1 MDVSVFPLPPAEVQ
15 AVVAR
20 ALAEDL
26 PWGDISSDGVIPADQ
41 PGIGRIEARRNGVLA
56 GLPVAVEVFR
66 QVDPALRFEARLP
79 DGSRLAPGQP
89 IATIRGSLRSLLKG
103 ERVALNFLQ
112 RLSGIA
118 TVTNAYLQAIEGSR
132 ARIVDTRKTTP
143 GLRLFEKYAV
153 RVGGGHN
160 HRFCLSDAVMLK
172 DNHLAA
178 LRLRGVRLAEAVRDL
193 RAALPH
199 TATIEVEVEGFD
211 QLREALD
218 AGADTILLD
227 NMSPEAMAQAVRI
240 VGGRARL
247 EASGGITLD
256 TVRAVAETGV
266 DLISVGALTHSAP
279 ALDLALEIEVDRCAQ
294 STSSPESA
302 TGPS

>member
-1 MDVSVFPLPPAEVQ
+1 MSFSNPPLPRAEV
-15 AVVAR
+15 ASVVAR

-26 PWGDISSDGVIPADQ
+26 PWGDLTSDAVIPADQ
-41 PGIGRIEARRNGVLA
+41 PGIGRIEARRDGVLA
-56 GLPVAVEVFR
+56 GLPVAVEVFH
-66 QVDPALRFEARLP
+66 QVDPALGVEAQVE
-79 DGSRLAPGQP
+79 DGARLAPGQV
-89 IATIRGSLRSLLKG
+89 IATVRGSLRSLLKG

-118 TVTNAYLQAIEGSR
+118 TATNAYVHAVEGCP

-143 GLRLFEKYAV
+143 GLRLLEKYAV

-178 LRLRGVRLAEAVRDL
+178 LHLRGVGLADAVRAL
-193 RAALPH
+193 RATLPH
-199 TATIEVEVEGFD
+199 TATIEVEVEGFG
-211 QLREALD
+211 QLRQALE

-227 NMSPEAMAQAVRI
+227 NMAPAAMAEAVRI

-302 TGPS
+302 TARS